1 MRRKKMLHVLLVEAK
16 LAVREGGTVLLG
28 SALREGVCAEYFR
41 RMFLKH

>member
-1 MRRKKMLHVLLVEAK
+1 MLHVLLVEAE

-28 SALREGVCAEYFR
+28 SALREGVCAECFG